1 MSQSLAH
8 LTCLVRDY
16 DEAIAYFAET
26 LKFDILEDTPLGDG
40 KRWVLVRPRGGIGA
54 SLLLAKAATPEQ
66 EAFIGKQGGG
76 RVFLF
81 MHTNNFWLEYND
93 LRSRGVE
100 FLEEPRTETYGTVVV
115 FKDLYGNKWD
125 LLQPK

>member
-1 MSQSLAH
+1 MPRSLAH
-8 LTCLVRDY
+8 ITFLVREY

-26 LKFDILEDTPLGDG
+26 LKFDILEDIPLGDG
-40 KRWVLVRPRGGIGA
+40 KRWVIVRPRGGTGT

-66 EAFIGKQGGG
+66 EEAIGKQGGG

-81 MHTNNFWLEYND
+81 LRTDNFWLEYND

-115 FKDLYGNKWD
+115 FKDPYGNKWD